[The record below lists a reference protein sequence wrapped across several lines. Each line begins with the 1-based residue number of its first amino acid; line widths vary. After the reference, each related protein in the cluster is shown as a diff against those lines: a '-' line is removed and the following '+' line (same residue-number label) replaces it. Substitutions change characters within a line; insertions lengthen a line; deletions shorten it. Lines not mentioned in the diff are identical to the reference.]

1 MFGQAPAYNGTGG
14 MAMWFVTLLLL
25 AAGGF
30 LLVRMGL
37 SLTAVSRYSF
47 RNRSVQRKRISAF
60 LFGFLGII
68 FVVFSV
74 YLFVG

>member
-1 MFGQAPAYNGTGG
+1 
-14 MAMWFVTLLLL
+14 MWFVTLLLL
-25 AAGGF
+25 AAGCF

-47 RNRSVQRKRISAF
+47 RNRSVQRKKISAF
-60 LFGFLGII
+60 LIGFLGVILVI
-68 FVVFSV
+68 FSM